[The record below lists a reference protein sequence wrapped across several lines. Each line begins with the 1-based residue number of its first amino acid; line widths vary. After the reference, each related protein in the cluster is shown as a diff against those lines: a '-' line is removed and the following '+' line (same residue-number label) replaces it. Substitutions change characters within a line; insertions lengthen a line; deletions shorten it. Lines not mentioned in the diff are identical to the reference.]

1 MLSCSLSQ
9 LGEWTRQGRQWLIRP
24 EVLEKLELSPPSPN
38 EWTYILEQPNKRA
51 EVEAEVASR
60 PVSPVPASPAANLI
74 TKFARVLSKEEKEE
88 QRVKRE
94 KFAAEFKAKKEEQKA
109 KADEARAEALAKADY
124 AKRQEQRK
132 AALAKNTAKTAGPK
146 VVNTIAT
153 KKTSSTASPKVV
165 NAIAIRKTP
174 KAGSPAVQKTASSL
188 GLSDLPSGILVTKV
202 EASPKIAVRKDLAS
216 SKIGVRRDLLASSPS
231 AVKRSAGPAAS
242 PIPIKKTPGARATP
256 IAIKKAP
263 GINSL
268 GFALSS
274 PIAMKPGSEA
284 SPATRTSPRK
294 KPASGVSTVVQKVAE
309 QAVDLITIDD

>member
-1 MLSCSLSQ
+1 M
-9 LGEWTRQGRQWLIRP
+9 GEWTRQGRQWLVRP

-60 PVSPVPASPAANLI
+60 PASPVPASPAANLI

-109 KADEARAEALAKADY
+109 KADEAHAEALAKADY

-132 AALAKNTAKTAGPK
+132 AALAKNTAKTGGPK

-153 KKTSSTASPKVV
+153 KKTPSSAKVV

-174 KAGSPAVQKTASSL
+174 KAGIQKTASSL

-202 EASPKIAVRKDLAS
+202 EASPKIGVRKDLAS
-216 SKIGVRRDLLASSPS
+216 PKIGVRKDLLASSPS
-231 AVKRSAGPAAS
+231 AVKRSAGAVVS
-242 PIPIKKTPGARATP
+242 PIPVKKTPGARANP

-284 SPATRTSPRK
+284 SPATRSSPRK